1 MVSSGHLGILRGRTR
16 GTLAASGQGSCMEI
30 YVHQPKRALQCLARP
45 LITPCE
51 INPPLT
57 GSAIALF
64 AAGLWNKGKVQ
75 NDGVA
80 PEVFEP
86 SCSSP
91 GRNIRTDSACGGR
104 PTIPGQWWSLCVG
117 ISTIWTDVLPVLTY
131 HLAKSACSACEYGSR
146 RSWISRFVGLE
157 ICFVPLKPVKGQ
169 YMQEIEG
176 CDHVPLFF
184 Q

>member
-1 MVSSGHLGILRGRTR
+1 MPHWSITKILKEIVSSGHLGILRRLTR
-16 GTLAASGQGSCMEI
+16 GTIAASGQGSCKGI
-30 YVHQPKRALQCLARP
+30 YVHQRKRALQCLAGP

-57 GSAIALF
+57 GSAITLF

-80 PEVFEP
+80 PEVFEA

-91 GRNIRTDSACGGR
+91 GSNIRTDSASGDKSI
-104 PTIPGQWWSLCVG
+104 IPGHWWSLCTG
-117 ISTIWTDVLPVLTY
+117 INIIWTEVPLAITY

-146 RSWISRFVGLE
+146 MPVISRFVELE
-157 ICFVPLKPVKGQ
+157 ICFVPLKPAKG
-169 YMQEIEG
+169 
-176 CDHVPLFF
+176 
-184 Q
+184 

>member
-1 MVSSGHLGILRGRTR
+1 MPHWSITKILKEMVSSSHLGILRGLTR
-16 GTLAASGQGSCMEI
+16 GTLAASGQGSCKER
-30 YVHQPKRALQCLARP
+30 YVHQRKCTLQCLAGS
-45 LITPCE
+45 LITHCE

-80 PEVFEP
+80 PEVFEA

-91 GRNIRTDSACGGR
+91 GSNIRSDSASGDR
-104 PTIPGQWWSLCVG
+104 SIIPGQWWSLCAG
-117 ISTIWTDVLPVLTY
+117 INIIWTEVLPALTY

-146 RSWISRFVGLE
+146 MPEISILVELE
-157 ICFVPLKPVKGQ
+157 LCFVPLKPAKGQ
-169 YMQEIEG
+169 
-176 CDHVPLFF
+176 
-184 Q
+184 